1 METCK
6 LRRVQTINEV
16 KNMTDFTKDTLK
28 TGSKEI
34 ATKVIP
40 IVLASVGGILVKII
54 NQEK

>member
-1 METCK
+1 MAKSKYYSTKQIREI
-6 LRRVQTINEV
+6 INSYQIYEPHIH
-16 KNMTDFTKDTLK
+16 
-28 TGSKEI
+28 KEI

>member
-1 METCK
+1 M
-6 LRRVQTINEV
+6 NEV

-28 TGSKEI
+28 TCSKEI